1 VNFGHANSLHI
12 SGREGLKEMLRSPH
26 LCGQW
31 ALGKE
36 CVSLALL

>member
-1 VNFGHANSLHI
+1 LQI
-12 SGREGLKEMLRSPH
+12 SGREGLKEMLKSPH

-36 CVSLALL
+36 CVSFDALSL